1 MCVEQSVQPTE
12 LKWKYDVGVH
22 YKSTSHCKI
31 HISVGLHLNLLV
43 VSCKCPLERQGH
55 SNLLD

>member
-22 YKSTSHCKI
+22 YKKYLSLQNT
-31 HISVGLHLNLLV
+31 HLGGFT
-43 VSCKCPLERQGH
+43 LESFGGQ
-55 SNLLD
+55 L